1 MKILIAED
9 EKAMSDALAMVLR
22 HFGYEVD
29 TVYDGEAAVEKGKTN
44 VYDCMVFDVMMPRMD
59 GVEALRTLR
68 QSGDTTPVLLLTAKA
83 EIDDRI
89 TGLDAGADD
98 YLTKPFAMGELLARI
113 RSMTRRA
120 GDFTPSRLQAG
131 SVTLDVEEQ
140 ELSAGSAVRLGGK
153 ETKLMRFLMMNEGK
167 ALSTGEILRHVW
179 KDEPDAGE
187 ETVWMYISYLKEKLE
202 AIRGDVEIRGDE
214 AGPFTLARRGAD

>member
-29 TVYDGEAAVEKGKTN
+29 TVYDGEAAVEKGRAN
-44 VYDCMVFDVMMPRMD
+44 AYDCMVFDVMMPRMD

-68 QSGDTTPVLLLTAKA
+68 QGGDTTPVLLLTAKA

-120 GDFTPSRLQAG
+120 GAFTPARLQAG

-167 ALSTGEILRHVW
+167 ALSAGEILRHVW

-202 AIRGDVEIRGDE
+202 AIRGDVEIRGGE
-214 AGPFTLARRGAD
+214 AGPFTLARRAAD